1 MSDADC
7 NCTNFNP
14 YVGVHTTRSLN
25 ASSGQCVQ
33 TRDSHH
39 EFDLLETGFEGVNI
53 PYYSANVV
61 HRPARVYIKAKANC
75 LKRAFTNYTLGVVR
89 VHGHFGIRLLT
100 KDVYYMV
107 NGSWIWADY
116 LTGDFFDDNWGEDPF
131 HEFIF
136 DLRKESTAIYYN
148 YNHLVTTTLHANKI
162 SGGIQLDGGSGPLL
176 NFVSVYDNQCEVKC
190 EYWQCDDQGNC
201 ICVDIIPTTP
211 PVEEV
216 EDAGLLMVILCIMIT
231 NICCLIFF
239 TVFWRCYGKAQRP
252 RRPRGDSEGRRSKRA
267 SSLYSRASSIRRS
280 TAFIHTPSSN
290 YNTPNPRRQS
300 MEVSQNVGRSVKDS
314 EGRADT
320 RPSRPQ
326 RTNRRGS
333 RDKAHRENGKPHT
346 KPKPPRE
353 GNKVNREGIRPSPN
367 RGPSGK
373 PKSRHGKN
381 AQGKPRKKANKKP
394 KPKMRRNSSRKTVKS
409 NKVSIIPS
417 PVESDEP
424 ASAEVLKRKKHDVF
438 PNSRDAG
445 VVNMVEEKKKEKSVG
460 RAKKNSKK
468 KVTKQEVE
476 LTHVQRAESPLVQK
490 QRNKTKENPPS
501 KVGLVHEKR
510 KDSEPKAQVEARTE
524 KHASSFSS
532 LAPDS
537 TQAPPLKIS
546 FARSSSSSDNM
557 HKDDTPASSLLI
569 NNSVISV
576 SRFLIETC
584 SPELIRDISRER
596 EQVVEHV
603 EGSTNL
609 ALYNKII
616 GVQSMVVQGS
626 EKLAPGGKIMKLV
639 ANEGERFSG
648 GQDLKLYE

>member
-7 NCTNFNP
+7 NCTNFDP
-14 YVGVHTTRSLN
+14 YVRTHTTRSLN

-33 TRDSHH
+33 TPGSHH
-39 EFDLLETGFEGVNI
+39 EFDLLETGCDGVNI

-75 LKRAFTNYTLGVVR
+75 FKRAFANYTLGVVR

-252 RRPRGDSEGRRSKRA
+252 RRPRVDSEGRRSKRA

-290 YNTPNPRRQS
+290 YNTPNPRRQL
-300 MEVSQNVGRSVKDS
+300 MEVSRNVGRGVKDS

-320 RPSRPQ
+320 RLSRPQ
-326 RTNRRGS
+326 RTNRRGR

-367 RGPSGK
+367 TGSSGK
-373 PKSRHGKN
+373 PKSKQGKN
-381 AQGKPRKKANKKP
+381 TQAKHRKRANKKP
-394 KPKMRRNSSRKTVKS
+394 KPKMRRNSSRKSVKS

-424 ASAEVLKRKKHDVF
+424 ASAEVLKRKKYDVF
-438 PNSRDAG
+438 PNGRDAG
-445 VVNMVEEKKKEKSVG
+445 SVNMVEEKKKEKPIS

-476 LTHVQRAESPLVQK
+476 LTHLQK

-537 TQAPPLKIS
+537 TQVPPLKIS

-584 SPELIRDISRER
+584 SPEPIRDISRER

-603 EGSTNL
+603 EGS
-609 ALYNKII
+609 
-616 GVQSMVVQGS
+616 VQSMVVQGS
-626 EKLAPGGKIMKLV
+626 EKLAPG
-639 ANEGERFSG
+639 
-648 GQDLKLYE
+648 DLKLYE

>member
-25 ASSGQCVQ
+25 ASLGQCVQ
-33 TRDSHH
+33 TPDSHH

-75 LKRAFTNYTLGVVR
+75 FKRAFTNYTLGVVR

-239 TVFWRCYGKAQRP
+239 TVFWRCYGKAQR
-252 RRPRGDSEGRRSKRA
+252 DSEGRRSKRA
-267 SSLYSRASSIRRS
+267 SSLYSRASSMRRS

-320 RPSRPQ
+320 RLSRPQ

-333 RDKAHRENGKPHT
+333 RDKVHRENGKPHT

-373 PKSRHGKN
+373 PKSRQGKN

-394 KPKMRRNSSRKTVKS
+394 KPKMR
-409 NKVSIIPS
+409 IIPS
-417 PVESDEP
+417 PVENDEP

-445 VVNMVEEKKKEKSVG
+445 VVNMVEEKKKEKPVG

-476 LTHVQRAESPLVQK
+476 LTHVQRAESSLVQK

-537 TQAPPLKIS
+537 TQVPPLKIS

-584 SPELIRDISRER
+584 SPEPIRDISRER

-626 EKLAPGGKIMKLV
+626 EKLAPG
-639 ANEGERFSG
+639 
-648 GQDLKLYE
+648 DLKLYE

>member
-33 TRDSHH
+33 TPDSHH

-75 LKRAFTNYTLGVVR
+75 FKRAFTNYTLGVVR

-100 KDVYYMV
+100 KDVYYMI

-148 YNHLVTTTLHANKI
+148 YNHLVTTTLHANKT

-176 NFVSVYDNQCEVKC
+176 NFVQVYDNQCEVKC

-239 TVFWRCYGKAQRP
+239 TVFWRCYGKTKRP

-267 SSLYSRASSIRRS
+267 SSLYSRASSMRRS
-280 TAFIHTPSSN
+280 TAFIHTPSTN

-320 RPSRPQ
+320 RLSRPQ

-373 PKSRHGKN
+373 PKSRQGKN

-394 KPKMRRNSSRKTVKS
+394 KPKMR
-409 NKVSIIPS
+409 IIPS
-417 PVESDEP
+417 PVENDEP
-424 ASAEVLKRKKHDVF
+424 ASAEQGVEVVLKRKKHDVF

-445 VVNMVEEKKKEKSVG
+445 VVNMVEEKKKEKPVG

-476 LTHVQRAESPLVQK
+476 LTHVQRAESSLVQK

-501 KVGLVHEKR
+501 KVGLAHEKR
-510 KDSEPKAQVEARTE
+510 KDSEPKAQVEAQTE

-603 EGSTNL
+603 EGSE
-609 ALYNKII
+609 
-616 GVQSMVVQGS
+616 QSMVVQGS
-626 EKLAPGGKIMKLV
+626 EKLAPG
-639 ANEGERFSG
+639 E
-648 GQDLKLYE
+648 LKLYE

>member
-603 EGSTNL
+603 EGS
-609 ALYNKII
+609 
-616 GVQSMVVQGS
+616 VQSMVVQGS
-626 EKLAPGGKIMKLV
+626 EKLAPG
-639 ANEGERFSG
+639 
-648 GQDLKLYE
+648 DLKLYE